1 MSSSVNRRIFRSP
14 EAEEDVV
21 VVGESVRRRLASDD
35 PIATV
40 TTLLAGANQ
49 RVEAIVAEA
58 RARAEAIVAEAGEV
72 AAAEARAAAGMGVP
86 KPNSARRSGS
96 LYRYQGLLPEQR
108 SARC

>member
-58 RARAEAIVAEAGEV
+58 RARAEASTRV
-72 AAAEARAAAGMGVP
+72 RAAAW
-86 KPNSARRSGS
+86 SGS
-96 LYRYQGLLPEQR
+96 LIS
-108 SARC
+108 SAPGSRRCSPSR